1 MFCPWSCK
9 VNAECPANCPLYFQ
23 HFYIIHLLSEWNAT
37 NPSIEIN
44 QDHWTFSLL
53 ALGKSNNVDRWWK
66 KSPRPK
72 HAWQEISICNTDT
85 RFKSPSITQMYIQI
99 GIGKLHPTR
108 RIHWRSQSS
117 AILAFTT
124 LLAPSRWSILKT
136 HKILPWKLETVS
148 NQRKMLHNSR
158 SPGSQILVVTHLPR
172 VDTSSVY
179 TIYSDV
185 TVSPMLCRKEIF

>member
-53 ALGKSNNVDRWWK
+53 ALGKSKNVDRWWK

-72 HAWQEISICNTDT
+72 HAWQEISNWNTDT
-85 RFKSPSITQMYIQI
+85 TFKSMYNPNWNWEAPRWRTKTRSMELQEEDQYQPCCMLLQKHGKQSLTMYPIMFWLEMNISLKSVQI
-99 GIGKLHPTR
+99 FKGLSSNMHP
-108 RIHWRSQSS
+108 RS
-117 AILAFTT
+117 
-124 LLAPSRWSILKT
+124 
-136 HKILPWKLETVS
+136 
-148 NQRKMLHNSR
+148 
-158 SPGSQILVVTHLPR
+158 
-172 VDTSSVY
+172 
-179 TIYSDV
+179 
-185 TVSPMLCRKEIF
+185 

>member
-23 HFYIIHLLSEWNAT
+23 HFYIIHLLSEWNAR

-72 HAWQEISICNTDT
+72 HAWQEISNWNTDT
-85 RFKSPSITQMYIQI
+85 PFKSMYNPNVYPNWNWEA
-99 GIGKLHPTR
+99 PTR
-108 RIHWRSQSS
+108 RIHWRSNIGNI
-117 AILAFTT
+117 AT
-124 LLAPSRWSILKT
+124 LLAPSGWSILKT

-148 NQRKMLHNSR
+148 NQRKMLHNYR

-172 VDTSSVY
+172 SVY

>member
-23 HFYIIHLLSEWNAT
+23 HFYIIHLLSEWNAR

-72 HAWQEISICNTDT
+72 HAWQEISNWNTDT
-85 RFKSPSITQMYIQI
+85 PFKSMYN
-99 GIGKLHPTR
+99 LNWNWEAPTR
-108 RIHWRSQSS
+108 RIHWRSNIGNI
-117 AILAFTT
+117 AT
-124 LLAPSRWSILKT
+124 LLAPSGWSILKT

-148 NQRKMLHNSR
+148 NQRKILHNYR

-172 VDTSSVY
+172 SVY